1 MAGFLE
7 KDKRLIDYKLTEFG
21 RDKLS
26 LGSLDLKYY
35 TFSDSSIVYNEDYE
49 SLKSFKVSDISS
61 YLPFEVDVNVNNI
74 INPEYTLSSVISFD
88 QLDNNILFI
97 NKESNRTTSDYL
109 IDLKLLDN
117 KVLKSENDNRE
128 INFDFKDEKD
138 EFDFHQ
144 KPSSYP
150 TIKSYKTLLSN
161 IDYVKND
168 KRFIDKTRNKFMPPT
183 VSSGGSLFLN
193 EDIFLDR
200 PFEIIFK
207 SLNIDDEIP
216 QFTNKEDFVIDII
229 NKISTDSNIHRLE
242 YIFNEEKMLDED
254 VYLFEMHKKVTS
266 TDNVVNLSKLSFVH
280 LGEFYDSKEYNFKN
294 IYLIGKV
301 FLTRN
306 LKEEI
311 NEENKRYY
319 FNLNNDY
326 SFVNMFTLV
335 VE

>member
-61 YLPFEVDVNVNNI
+61 YLPFEVDTNVNNI

-88 QLDNNILFI
+88 QLDNNILFV

-109 IDLKLLDN
+109 INLKLLDN
-117 KVLKSENDNRE
+117 KVLKSEDDDRE
-128 INFDFKDEKD
+128 INFDYKDEKD
-138 EFDFHQ
+138 EFDFHS
-144 KPSSYP
+144 KPSAYP

-161 IDYVKND
+161 IEYVKND
-168 KRFIDKTRNKFMPPT
+168 KRFIDKTRNKVMPPT
-183 VSSGGSLFLN
+183 ISSGGSLFLEEN
-193 EDIFLDR
+193 IFLDK
-200 PFEIIFK
+200 PLEIIFK

-216 QFTNKEDFVIDII
+216 QFTNKEDFVIDVI
-229 NKISTDSNIHRLE
+229 NKISANRSIHRLE
-242 YIFNEEKMLDED
+242 YVLNEEKMLDED
-254 VYLFEMHKKVTS
+254 VYLFEMHNITS
-266 TDNVVNLSKLSFVH
+266 PSGINTLSKLSFVH

-294 IYLIGKV
+294 IYLIGKI

>member
-26 LGSLDLKYY
+26 LGTLDLKYY

-49 SLKSFKVSDISS
+49 TLKSFKVSDITSF
-61 YLPFEVDVNVNNI
+61 LPFEVDTNVNNL

-88 QLDNNILFI
+88 QLDNNILFV

-109 IDLKLLDN
+109 IALKLLDN
-117 KVLKSENDNRE
+117 KVLKSEEDDRE
-128 INFDFKDEKD
+128 ISFDYKDEKD
-138 EFDFHQ
+138 EFNFQ
-144 KPSSYP
+144 NKPSAYP

-161 IDYVKND
+161 VEYVKND
-168 KRFIDKTRNKFMPPT
+168 KRFIDKTRNKVMPPT
-183 VSSGGSLFLN
+183 VSSGRSLFLD
-193 EDIFLDR
+193 EDIFLDK
-200 PFEIIFK
+200 PLEIIFK

-216 QFTNKEDFVIDII
+216 QFTNKEDFVIDVI
-229 NKISTDSNIHRLE
+229 NKISVSRNIHKLE

-254 VYLFEMHKKVTS
+254 VYLFEMH
-266 TDNVVNLSKLSFVH
+266 NVISSGDVKNLSKLSFVH

-294 IYLIGKV
+294 IYLIGKI

-326 SFVNMFTLV
+326 SFINMFTLV

>member
-26 LGSLDLKYY
+26 LGTLDLKYY
-35 TFSDSSIVYNEDYE
+35 TFSDSSIVYNEDHE
-49 SLKSFKVSDISS
+49 SLKSFKVSDVSS
-61 YLPFEVDVNVNNI
+61 YLPFEVDINVNNI

-117 KVLKSENDNRE
+117 KVLKSEDDDRE
-128 INFDFKDEKD
+128 INFDYKDEKD
-138 EFDFHQ
+138 EFDFHS
-144 KPSSYP
+144 KPSAYP

-161 IDYVKND
+161 IEYVKND
-168 KRFIDKTRNKFMPPT
+168 KRFIDKTRNKVMPPT
-183 VSSGGSLFLN
+183 ISSGGSLFLEEN
-193 EDIFLDR
+193 IFLDK
-200 PFEIIFK
+200 PLEIIFK

-216 QFTNKEDFVIDII
+216 QFINKEDFVIDVI
-229 NKISTDSNIHRLE
+229 NKISVNRSIHRLE
-242 YIFNEEKMLDED
+242 YVFNEEKMLDED
-254 VYLFEMHKKVTS
+254 VYLFEMHNITS
-266 TDNVVNLSKLSFVH
+266 PSGINKLSKLSFVH

-294 IYLIGKV
+294 IYLIGKI